1 VDCKKDALGFAV
13 YITLGGN
20 NTCLGEMMIFGY
32 ARGPFL
38 EFLRNLTPQIL
49 LFSIAII
56 MGTKLDL
63 MKFDLSNTWSTMLFI
78 TFMGTFF
85 AAAIANMFMFIE
97 GACRSIEEIDEKSKR
112 LHSDG
117 ITGLAYTK
125 ELGVQLFKKS
135 KVLFIELAV
144 VMLIVQVGFLAVT
157 ISSIQAATN
166 LYIVIHGGK

>member
-1 VDCKKDALGFAV
+1 
-13 YITLGGN
+13 
-20 NTCLGEMMIFGY
+20 MIFSY

-49 LFSIAII
+49 LFSIAVI

-63 MKFDLSNTWSTMLFI
+63 TKFDFSNTWNTMPFI
-78 TFMGTFF
+78 LVMGTFF

-97 GACRSIEEIDEKSKR
+97 GSCRSIEEIDEQSKR
-112 LHSDG
+112 LHSEG
-117 ITGLAYTK
+117 IKGFAHLK
-125 ELGVQLFKKS
+125 GLGVLLFKKS
-135 KVLFIELAV
+135 KVLFFEVAV
-144 VMLIVQVGFLAVT
+144 ALLIVQVGFLAVF

>member
-1 VDCKKDALGFAV
+1 
-13 YITLGGN
+13 
-20 NTCLGEMMIFGY
+20 MIFSY

-49 LFSIAII
+49 LLSIAII
-56 MGTKLDL
+56 MGAKLDL
-63 MKFDLSNTWSTMLFI
+63 TKFDLSNTWSTMLFI
-78 TFMGTFF
+78 TVIGTFF

-97 GACRSIEEIDEKSKR
+97 GSCRSIEEIDEKSKR
-112 LHSDG
+112 LQSDG
-117 ITGLAYTK
+117 IKGVAHIK

-135 KVLFIELAV
+135 KVLFFEVAV